1 MQTVSDFDE
10 FMEGIITESKLRNK
24 IAQLQEYIRMG
35 ITSIKEANDY
45 EKQKVARVCSIMIF
59 TIIVIIRQIRLLV
72 FLK

>member
-45 EKQKVARVCSIMIF
+45 EKQKVARVRSIMIF
-59 TIIVIIRQIRLLV
+59 TVIVIRQIRLLV

>member
-1 MQTVSDFDE
+1 MQTESDFDE

-45 EKQKVARVCSIMIF
+45 EKQKAARVRSIMLLTVI
-59 TIIVIIRQIRLLV
+59 IIRQIRLLV